1 MKKTT
6 TIAALSVAALLSA
19 TPLLVSADND
29 YWDDDR
35 YEDRYAHHGLWPC
48 PQTLRPGREGVC

>member
-6 TIAALSVAALLSA
+6 TIAALSVAALLGV

-35 YEDRYAHHGLWPC
+35 YEDRYENRRDGKPMGADLK
-48 PQTLRPGREGVC
+48 